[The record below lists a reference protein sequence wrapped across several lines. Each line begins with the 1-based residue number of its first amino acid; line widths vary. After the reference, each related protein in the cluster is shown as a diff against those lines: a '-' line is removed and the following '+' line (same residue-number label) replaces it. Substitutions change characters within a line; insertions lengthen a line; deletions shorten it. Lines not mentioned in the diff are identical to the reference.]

1 MDIFKE
7 LENIYLHYN
16 DKKYV
21 HPDPLEFLY
30 DYEDLKDR
38 EIVGI
43 ISALL
48 AYGRVAQIL
57 KSIRIILKE
66 MQNPYDFLVSIDE
79 KHLKDIFKDFVHRFT
94 TDSEVVL
101 LLTALKNIISRYGTI
116 GQCFY
121 SIYDDN
127 DKNIFNSLNR
137 FIKII
142 GNEINDNFNSLVSK
156 PDGSSAYKRFNLFL
170 RWMVRK
176 DNVDPGGWD
185 FIPKSKLLI
194 PLDTHMYRICCEFSF
209 TRRKQAGIKSVIEI
223 TDCFREIN
231 PEDPVKYDFA
241 LTRASMHDREKLN
254 VLFNNCKNFS

>member
-1 MDIFKE
+1 MDIFEE
-7 LENIYLHYN
+7 LESIYSYYN
-16 DKKYV
+16 DRKYV

-30 DYEDLKDR
+30 DYNDLKDR

-57 KSIRIILKE
+57 KSIKIILKE
-66 MQNPYDFLVSIDE
+66 MQNPYDFLVGISE
-79 KHLKDIFKDFVHRFT
+79 KYLKDLFKDFTHRFT
-94 TDSEVVL
+94 TDNEIVL
-101 LLTALKNIISRYGTI
+101 LLTALKKIISGYETI

-121 SIYDDN
+121 SVYDEN

-137 FIKII
+137 FIKIL
-142 GNEINDNFNSLVSK
+142 GNEINGKFNSLVSK

-170 RWMVRK
+170 RWMTRK

-194 PLDTHMYRICCEFSF
+194 PLDTHMYRICCALSF
-209 TRRKQAGIKSVIEI
+209 TRRKQAGIKTVIEI

-241 LTRASMHDREKLN
+241 LTRVSMHDKEKLIT
-254 VLFNNCKNFS
+254 LFNNCKNF